1 MLQSLIKSGVVVAV
15 ASLWSLV
22 ASAGSITCGNQYRTA
37 TLTSAELCEVGS
49 GNTKESDIESYF
61 GGDWDHLGGV
71 AGANG
76 TGGSLNSGFLTV
88 TLLSGTWGSGGPISG
103 TWAIDE
109 DFWTVYGKA
118 PLSIHVGNG
127 KYDPDH
133 FAWSISEG
141 NTSGTWSYEKLSG
154 NGGGLSNMH
163 LWGSGEPAIQVSE
176 ANIGVLLMLG
186 LLSMFVAR
194 RRV

>member
-22 ASAGSITCGNQYRTA
+22 ASAGNISCGNQYRTA
-37 TLTSAELCEVGS
+37 TLASAELCEIGS
-49 GNTKESDIESYF
+49 GNTKESHIEEYF
-61 GGDWDHLGGV
+61 GGDWDGLGGV
-71 AGANG
+71 AGADG
-76 TGGSLNSGFLTV
+76 TAGSLNNGFLTV

-118 PLSIHVGNG
+118 ALSIHVGHG

-133 FAWSISEG
+133 FAWSITDG
-141 NTSGTWSYEKLSG
+141 NTSGTWSYAKLSG

-163 LWGSGEPAIQVSE
+163 LWGSGEPVTQVSE
-176 ANIGVLLMLG
+176 PNVVLLLMMG

>member
-1 MLQSLIKSGVVVAV
+1 MLQSLIKSGVVVVV
-15 ASLWSLV
+15 ASLWSMV
-22 ASAGSITCGNQYRTA
+22 ASAGTISCGNQYRTA
-37 TLTSAELCEVGS
+37 SLTSAELCFTGS

-71 AGANG
+71 AGNKNAGG
-76 TGGSLNSGFLTV
+76 TITEGYLTV
-88 TLLSGTWGSGGPISG
+88 TLTSGTWGATGPITG
-103 TWAIDE
+103 TWAIDSS
-109 DFWTVYGKA
+109 FWTVYGKA
-118 PLSIHVGNG
+118 ALSVHVGNG

-133 FAWSISEG
+133 FAWTISEG
-141 NTSGTWSYEKLSG
+141 NTSGTWYYERLSG

-163 LWGSGEPAIQVSE
+163 LWGSGEPATQVSE
-176 ANIGVLLMLG
+176 PNVALLLMLG

>member
-1 MLQSLIKSGVVVAV
+1 MLQSLIKSGVVIAV
-15 ASLWSLV
+15 ASLWSMV
-22 ASAGSITCGNQYRTA
+22 ASASTITCGNEYRTA
-37 TLTSAELCEVGS
+37 TLTSAELCEIGS
-49 GNTKESDIESYF
+49 GNTSEADIENYF

-71 AGANG
+71 AGAEG
-76 TGGSLNSGFLTV
+76 SAGSLNSGFLTV
-88 TLLSGTWGSGGPISG
+88 TLLSGTWGGIGPISG

-118 PLSIHVGNG
+118 ALSLHVGNG

-141 NTSGTWSYEKLSG
+141 NTSGTWSYERLSG

-163 LWGSGEPAIQVSE
+163 LWGSGEPVIQVSE
-176 ANIGVLLMLG
+176 ANIGLLLMLG

-194 RRV
+194 RRG